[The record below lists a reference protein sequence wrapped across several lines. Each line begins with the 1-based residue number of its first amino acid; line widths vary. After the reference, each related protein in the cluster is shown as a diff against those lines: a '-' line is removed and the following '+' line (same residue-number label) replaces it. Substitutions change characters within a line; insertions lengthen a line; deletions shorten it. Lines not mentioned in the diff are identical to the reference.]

1 MTSIET
7 KIVDII
13 HDKGTK
19 YEKLSDILALLVKTA
34 KIDQKKYMIIGS
46 YSIRKHR
53 EISDL
58 DMNMET
64 NEWDKLSKL
73 ADKGLGKVEY
83 YNNQMRY
90 FLDMTN
96 EYKKVDPEAK
106 DFSIEVFQKGMH
118 EGYPNNDFSM
128 EALIKSKGLS
138 KDSNK
143 HPFFSTKTLLAW
155 KKTMNR
161 EKDKKDIELLETLVK
176 RNRRTK
182 RAGMRLRK
190 TEKRIQ
196 FG

>member
-13 HDKGTK
+13 HDNGTK
-19 YEKLSDILALLVKTA
+19 YEKLSDILSLLVKTA
-34 KIDQKKYMIIGS
+34 KIDKKKYMIIGS
-46 YSIRKHR
+46 YAIRKYR

-64 NEWDKLSKL
+64 HEWNKLTKL
-73 ADKGLGKVEY
+73 ADKGLGKVEH

-106 DFSIEVFQKGMH
+106 DFSIEIFQKEMG

-176 RNRRTK
+176 RNRRTT
-182 RAGMRLRK
+182 RRRLK
-190 TEKRIQ
+190 E
-196 FG
+196 